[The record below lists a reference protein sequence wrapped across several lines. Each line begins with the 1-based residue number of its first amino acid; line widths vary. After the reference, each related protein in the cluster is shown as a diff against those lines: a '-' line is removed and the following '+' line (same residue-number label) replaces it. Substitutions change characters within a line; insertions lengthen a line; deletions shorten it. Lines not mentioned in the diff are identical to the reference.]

1 MRPPS
6 VRMRPDAGIGPCW
19 VRASPCLC
27 VGGGACTRPP
37 VPGLRCAAGVISRP
51 ARAIESLWRK
61 NAPSSV
67 TASPCH
73 LPPGGGKALGAALEA
88 APTGCLRS
96 LRRGA
101 HCAPA
106 SRPAGRNPLGAILR
120 LGWEEEDPSSVAAC
134 AVTPS
139 PWRGEGFSG
148 GWKPPLRDAF
158 GQFVGAHIVRPPSL
172 WARPDGVSGPMR
184 YGLFPVTP

>member
-1 MRPPS
+1 MEDYRAILKRNREKQGLSQNKLAKRLGVTQTFISEIERGRKNPSLEQFFRICKELQIKVFPDEPYGRRGPGPCAGTHTVRPPS

-27 VGGGACTRPP
+27 VGGGACPRPP

-73 LPPGGGKALGAALEA
+73 LPPRRRGRLFGRLEA
-88 APTGCLRS
+88 APT
-96 LRRGA
+96 
-101 HCAPA
+101 
-106 SRPAGRNPLGAILR
+106 
-120 LGWEEEDPSSVAAC
+120 
-134 AVTPS
+134 
-139 PWRGEGFSG
+139 
-148 GWKPPLRDAF
+148 
-158 GQFVGAHIVRPPSL
+158 
-172 WARPDGVSGPMR
+172 
-184 YGLFPVTP
+184 